1 MPYVF
6 KLYIYFFIIGVAV
19 TVGAVWL
26 APLGLLVNLIFAVA
40 AAYVWIIVGRWLFSR
55 PDGL

>member
-1 MPYVF
+1 MPYVL
-6 KLYIYFFIIGVAV
+6 KLYIYLFVAGVAV

-26 APLGLLVNLIFAVA
+26 APLGLIVNIAFALI
-40 AAYVWIIVGRWLFSR
+40 AAYVWIIVGRRIFNK